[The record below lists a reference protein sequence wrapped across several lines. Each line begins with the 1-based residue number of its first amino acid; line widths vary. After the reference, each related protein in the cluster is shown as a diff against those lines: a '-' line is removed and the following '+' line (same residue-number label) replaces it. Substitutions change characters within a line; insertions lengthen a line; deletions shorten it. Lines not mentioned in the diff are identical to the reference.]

1 MPKKGYISGFDMQ
14 PPTSRSESR
23 ARHLTVQKALGARI
37 VQLRRKKQASQECLA
52 DCCGL
57 NRSHMGEIER
67 GTSNI
72 TLSTLLVLVEQ
83 LGITASE
90 LFNGIA

>member
-1 MPKKGYISGFDMQ
+1 MPKKGYISAFELQ
-14 PPTSRSESR
+14 PPASRSESR
-23 ARHLTVQKALGARI
+23 TRHLAVQKALGARI
-37 VQLRRKKQASQECLA
+37 VQLRKKKQASQECLA

-67 GTSNI
+67 GQSNI
-72 TLSTLLVLVEQ
+72 TLSTLLLLVER
-83 LGITASE
+83 LDISASE

>member
-1 MPKKGYISGFDMQ
+1 MPKKGYISAFDLQ
-14 PPTSRSESR
+14 PPTSRSENR
-23 ARHLTVQKALGARI
+23 ARCLAVQKALGARFL
-37 VQLRRKKQASQECLA
+37 QLRKKKQASQESLA

-67 GTSNI
+67 GESNI
-72 TLSTLLVLVEQ
+72 TLSTLLLLVEQ